1 MPFKDIALGGAVN
14 PKQPSRFQPTLVP
27 RETSVGPRLKRLEG
41 FNAKFIRRGGIPV
54 LELPARS
61 VFSTYNITG
70 GAISATDA
78 GSDATVNVPTKRIFW
93 PDKVDGVQYR
103 PFSLTGLAYSTSF
116 QVYIDN
122 PERNGIEANHGAIPT
137 SAAPEDILV
146 RQDTRGR
153 IYLGLITTPAALGGD
168 TSGSGGGGGTGG
180 DIPGGCVLEGTTI
193 FPFSGDP
200 IIKESEQEEWVEIK
214 LADGRVLI
222 ATPKHPVYSDAG
234 KTPLNLIS
242 CGEEIITDKGMVAV
256 VEKQTI
262 QNKAI
267 KLAVYIPTGHLYWA
281 NGILS
286 HNLKI
291 L

>member
-14 PKQPSRFQPTLVP
+14 PKQPSRFQPALAP
-27 RETSVGPRLKRLEG
+27 RENGVGPRLKRLEG

-61 VFSTYNITG
+61 VFSNYTITG
-70 GAISATDA
+70 DAVSGTDA

-93 PDKVDGVQYR
+93 PDKPDGVQYR
-103 PFSLTGLAYSTSF
+103 PFSLTKLAYSTSY

-137 SAAPEDILV
+137 SGTPENIVV
-146 RQDTRGR
+146 RQDTEGR

-180 DIPGGCVLEGTTI
+180 DIPGGCVLEGTAI
-193 FPFSGDP
+193 VPLSGEP
-200 IIKESEQEEWVEIK
+200 RIKPSDQEEWVEIK
-214 LADGRVLI
+214 LADGRTLI
-222 ATPKHPVYSDAG
+222 ATPKHPIYSDAG
-234 KTPLNLIS
+234 KTPLQLIS
-242 CGEEIITDKGMVAV
+242 CGEEIITDKGMVVV
-256 VEKQTI
+256 VEKRAI
-262 QNKAI
+262 QKSAT
-267 KLAVYIPTGHLYWA
+267 KLAVYLLTGHLYWA

-286 HNLKI
+286 HNLKEP
-291 L
+291 

>member
-14 PKQPSRFQPTLVP
+14 PKQPPRFQPTMIP

-41 FNAKFIRRGGIPV
+41 FNAKFIRRGGVSV

-93 PDKVDGVQYR
+93 PDKADGVQYR
-103 PFSLTGLAYSTSF
+103 PFSLTELAYSTSY

-122 PERNGIEANHGAIPT
+122 PERNGIERNHGAIPT

-168 TSGSGGGGGTGG
+168 TTGAGGGGGTGG
-180 DIPGGCVLEGTTI
+180 DIPGGCVLEGTPVVPL
-193 FPFSGDP
+193 FGEPR
-200 IIKESEQEEWVEIK
+200 IKPSEQEQWVEIK
-214 LADGRVLI
+214 LADGRTLT

-234 KTPLNLIS
+234 KTPLQLIS
-242 CGEEIITDKGMVAV
+242 CGEEIITDKGMVVV
-256 VEKQTI
+256 VEKRTI
-262 QNKAI
+262 QNKAT
-267 KLAVYIPTGHLYWA
+267 KLAVYLPTGHLYWA

-286 HNLKI
+286 HNYKEL
-291 L
+291 

>member
-14 PKQPSRFQPTLVP
+14 PKQPSRFEPTLAP
-27 RETSVGPRLKRLEG
+27 SGTSVGPRLKRLEG

-93 PDKVDGVQYR
+93 PDKPDGIQYR
-103 PFSLTGLAYSTSF
+103 PFSLTKLAYSTSY

-122 PERNGIEANHGAIPT
+122 PERNGIEGNHGAIPI
-137 SAAPEDILV
+137 SGSPENILV
-146 RQDTRGR
+146 RQDTEGR

-180 DIPGGCVLEGTTI
+180 DIPGGCVLEGT
-193 FPFSGDP
+193 P
-200 IIKESEQEEWVEIK
+200 ILALCGEPTIKESEQEEWVEIK
-214 LADGRVLI
+214 LADGRTLT
-222 ATPKHPVYSDAG
+222 ATPRHPVYSDAG
-234 KTPLNLIS
+234 KTPLQLIS
-242 CGEEIITDKGMVAV
+242 CGEEIITDRGMVEV
-256 VEKQTI
+256 VEKREI
-262 QNKAI
+262 QKSAT
-267 KLAVYIPTGHLYWA
+267 KLAVYLLTGHLYWA

-286 HNLKI
+286 HNYKEL
-291 L
+291 